1 MKKSTLL
8 AIILILTFLGLGVAY
23 LLLNADIALL
33 QPAGDIGQQQTDLLI
48 FSLVLSLVIIVPV
61 FSLTLFIAIR
71 YREGN
76 KKAAYR
82 PNWSHSKVLETIWWG
97 IPIILIAFLGV
108 IIWQSSHALDPK
120 KALESDQPPL
130 KVQVVALQ
138 WRWLFIYPDQGI
150 ATVNTLEIPTNRTIE
165 FKIAAD
171 GPMSSFWIPKL
182 GGQIYAMPGMITTLH
197 LNATKAGD
205 YTGKNTNISGEGY
218 SDMVFSVKARSPQEF
233 ENWTK
238 NSVDSDKN
246 VLSLDVYNQLSNPK
260 RDKSQ
265 MLFNDV
271 ENELFNEIVNKYMM
285 PEESNNKGMKMSA
298 TNKPIHS
305 GAY

>member
-8 AIILILTFLGLGVAY
+8 AIISILTFLGLGVAY

-33 QPAGDIGQQQTDLLI
+33 QPAGDVGQQQTDLLI

>member
-33 QPAGDIGQQQTDLLI
+33 QPAGDVGQQQTDLLI

-76 KKAAYR
+76 EKAAYR

-171 GPMSSFWIPKL
+171 APMSSFWIPKL
-182 GGQIYAMPGMITTLH
+182 GGQIYAMPGMVTTLH

-233 ENWTK
+233 ENWVK
-238 NSVDSDKN
+238 NSVNSNKN
-246 VLSLDVYNQLSNPK
+246 VLSLDTYNQLSKPK

-265 MLFNDV
+265 LLFNDV

>member
-1 MKKSTLL
+1 MKKSTLT
-8 AIILILTFLGLGVAY
+8 AMISILTILGLGVIY
-23 LLLNADIALL
+23 IVFNSDIALL
-33 QPAGDIGQQQTDLLI
+33 QPAGEVGQQQSDLLI
-48 FSLVLSLVIIVPV
+48 FCLALSLIIIIPV
-61 FSLTLFIAIR
+61 FTLTLFIAIR

-76 KKAAYR
+76 VKATYR
-82 PNWSHSKVLETIWWG
+82 PDWAHSKVLETIWWG

-120 KALESDQPPL
+120 KALESDQSPL

-246 VLSLDVYNQLSNPK
+246 VLSLDVYNQLSKPK

-265 MLFNDV
+265 LLFNDV

-285 PEESNNKGMKMSA
+285 PEETNNKGMKMSA

>member
-1 MKKSTLL
+1 MKKSTLA
-8 AIILILTFLGLGVAY
+8 AIILLLTILGMGVIY
-23 LLLNADIALL
+23 VVFNNDIALL
-33 QPAGDIGQQQTDLLI
+33 QPAGEVGQQQSDLLI
-48 FSLVLSLVIIVPV
+48 FCLALSLIIIIPV
-61 FSLTLFIAIR
+61 FTLTLFIAIR

-76 KKAAYR
+76 DKATYA
-82 PNWSHSKVLETIWWG
+82 PNWAHSKLLETIWWG

-108 IIWQSSHALDPK
+108 IIWQSSHTLDPK

-246 VLSLDVYNQLSNPK
+246 VLSLDVYNQLSKPK

-265 MLFNDV
+265 LLFNDV
-271 ENELFNEIVNKYMM
+271 ENELFNEIVNKYMV
-285 PEESNNKGMKMSA
+285 PEETNNKGMKMSA
-298 TNKPIHS
+298 TNKPIDS

>member
-1 MKKSTLL
+1 MKKSTLT
-8 AIILILTFLGLGVAY
+8 AMISILTILGLGVIY
-23 LLLNADIALL
+23 IVFNSDIALL
-33 QPAGDIGQQQTDLLI
+33 QPAGEVGQQQSDLLI
-48 FSLVLSLVIIVPV
+48 FCLALSLIIIIPV
-61 FSLTLFIAIR
+61 FTLTLFIAIR

-76 KKAAYR
+76 VKATYR
-82 PNWSHSKVLETIWWG
+82 PYWAHSKVLETIWWG

-138 WRWLFIYPDQGI
+138 WRWLFIYPDLGI

-246 VLSLDVYNQLSNPK
+246 VLSLDVYNQLSKPK

-265 MLFNDV
+265 LLFNDV

>member
-33 QPAGDIGQQQTDLLI
+33 QPAGDVGQQQTDLLI